1 MFLIDVHHLA
11 IINEKNKY
19 LEEYLN
25 ISVNERISELSKG
38 NRGAGDNTIF
48 IKYGQHKM
56 WDKYRVWK
64 HIPLT
69 CLIAD

>member
-38 NRGAGDNTIF
+38 NRGAGDNKIF